1 MKYVTDAP
9 CRRGERITDT
19 KGKVTIV
26 DIAKIKIFGMDMGT
40 FRWGEKTKAVLLRY
54 ERNLRIANDNAEAL
68 PIRSLTYKNDTM
80 KALFAEAR
88 AQNSPEEQ

>member
-1 MKYVTDAP
+1 MVDVA
-9 CRRGERITDT
+9 
-19 KGKVTIV
+19 KV
-26 DIAKIKIFGMDMGT
+26 KIFGMDMGT
-40 FRWGEKTKAVLLRY
+40 FRWDEKTKAVLLGS
-54 ERNLRIANDNAEAL
+54 ERNLRIANDKAEDL

>member
-1 MKYVTDAP
+1 MKNVTDAP
-9 CRRGERITDT
+9 CLRRERITDT
-19 KGKVTIV
+19 KRKITIV
-26 DIAKIKIFGMDMGT
+26 DVAKVKIFRMDMGT
-40 FRWGEKTKAVLLRY
+40 FRWDEKTKAVLLGS
-54 ERNLRIANDNAEAL
+54 ERNLRIANDKAEDL